1 MEDNK
6 TKSPANY
13 EKMGLYVS
21 LTLLFL
27 TLMTFLYQL
36 KNDEIKHCE
45 RITKLESDFGH
56 EKRLKAIEEKLK

>member
-1 MEDNK
+1 MQDK
-6 TKSPANY
+6 DTKPSANY

-27 TLMTFLYQL
+27 TLVTFLYQL
-36 KNDEIKHCE
+36 KNDEIKQCE